1 MASAAL
7 FILALIAFWRG
18 SRRLSLAACLAG
30 MAATGIV
37 CEIHR
42 RPGPPPQ
49 LDARFDEVVVLGGCV
64 VEPPTWQEDRDQ
76 FVLELDPG
84 ARARVTV
91 YRKEGEPAAELRYGQ
106 RVDVEGKV
114 RRPRNFGNPGAFDY
128 VEYLARKEIYWLVSV
143 NGISGIQLLDG
154 ECGSHFS
161 RAVFALRSAA
171 LDRIDS
177 FFPAGDYSNAM
188 LRAILMGD
196 SVRLEKIWTQNYRAT
211 GTYHALVIS
220 GLHVAVIAGL
230 LLFLLRWLYLPGPTA
245 LIIAGSSAWLYAL
258 VTGWEAPVVRSAG
271 GFTLYLIARYF
282 YRDRS
287 LLNLLAA
294 VAFGF
299 LLLDPRQLFEASFQ
313 LSFLSVAAIAAFAV
327 PFMEASWGPLARGLR
342 GLNDRDRELHMAPR
356 VTQFR
361 IELRLLAETL
371 HAWTRIPSRVAGAAL
386 TSGLWVF
393 FKGLDLAAISMMV
406 QLGLALPMVLY
417 FHRIS
422 LSGISANLLVV
433 PLTSLVVPLGLL
445 AVLTGWKLP
454 AQAAGLLLDWSRVV
468 VDWHAGWEPNWR
480 IPDPPVIVALAFAAC
495 LAAVAFV
502 PHSRKIWKRGAMM
515 GAGILLVVIIWH
527 PFKPDVVPGSFE
539 LTAIDVGQGDSLF
552 LALPDG
558 TTMMVDG
565 GGIPTFG
572 GRSAPRLDIG
582 EDVVS
587 PYLWKRSIRRLDALA
602 FTHLHADHCGGIQ
615 AIMENFRPRELWTGA
630 TPDID
635 LWRSIR
641 AKASQLGIQVKP
653 LRAGTRFSFGGG
665 GVEVLSPPED
675 YIPGEQPG
683 NNDSLVLRFTY
694 ARHSFLLTGDLERR
708 MEYALPIEKTDVLKV
723 AHHGSR
729 TSTGSEFL
737 QALRP
742 AFGII
747 SVGFENSYRNPHPE
761 VIERLEAD
769 KTRVLR
775 TDYSGAITIRSDGT
789 RFSLETGL

>member
-1 MASAAL
+1 M
-7 FILALIAFWRG
+7 
-18 SRRLSLAACLAG
+18 
-30 MAATGIV
+30 
-37 CEIHR
+37 
-42 RPGPPPQ
+42 
-49 LDARFDEVVVLGGCV
+49 
-64 VEPPTWQEDRDQ
+64 
-76 FVLELDPG
+76 
-84 ARARVTV
+84 
-91 YRKEGEPAAELRYGQ
+91 
-106 RVDVEGKV
+106 
-114 RRPRNFGNPGAFDY
+114 
-128 VEYLARKEIYWLVSV
+128 EYLARKEIYWLVSV
-143 NGISGIQLLDG
+143 NGTSGIQLLDG

-177 FFPAGDYSNAM
+177 FFPASDYSNAM

-245 LIIAGSSAWLYAL
+245 LIIAGCSAWLYAL

-282 YRDRS
+282 YRDRR
-287 LLNLLAA
+287 LLNLVAA

-361 IELRLLAETL
+361 IELRLLVETL
-371 HAWTRIPSRVAGAAL
+371 HAWTQIPSRVAGAAL

-454 AQAAGLLLDWSRVV
+454 AQAAGLLLDWSRVI

-480 IPDPPVIVALAFAAC
+480 IPDPPAIAALAFAAS

-502 PHSRKIWKRGAMM
+502 PHSRKIWRRSAMM
-515 GAGILLVVIIWH
+515 GAGILFVVIIWH

-539 LTAIDVGQGDSLF
+539 LTAIDS
-552 LALPDG
+552 
-558 TTMMVDG
+558 G
-565 GGIPTFG
+565 GGQTFI
-572 GRSAPRLDIG
+572 AYP
-582 EDVVS
+582 E
-587 PYLWKRSIRRLDALA
+587 
-602 FTHLHADHCGGIQ
+602 
-615 AIMENFRPRELWTGA
+615 GA
-630 TPDID
+630 
-635 LWRSIR
+635 R
-641 AKASQLGIQVKP
+641 
-653 LRAGTRFSFGGG
+653 
-665 GVEVLSPPED
+665 
-675 YIPGEQPG
+675 
-683 NNDSLVLRFTY
+683 
-694 ARHSFLLTGDLERR
+694 
-708 MEYALPIEKTDVLKV
+708 
-723 AHHGSR
+723 
-729 TSTGSEFL
+729 
-737 QALRP
+737 
-742 AFGII
+742 
-747 SVGFENSYRNPHPE
+747 
-761 VIERLEAD
+761 
-769 KTRVLR
+769 
-775 TDYSGAITIRSDGT
+775 
-789 RFSLETGL
+789 